1 MRIKIEVSIALIVFL
16 MACAGYAQ
24 EQGGVEQY
32 RQANASFEEG
42 RHYFLQGKMKK
53 AQQQFQ
59 QSIGRM
65 PQHVDSH
72 FFLAQIFYQKKS
84 FKEARHHIEAA
95 IGHFETFKN
104 IYLINHK
111 EYLQKL
117 GEQKVKIQ
125 DKVELDRYNIPLT
138 PSCIMR
144 SQMSAEITKDEDKVS
159 LIGTELSRPL
169 PELTPKLAEYH
180 YVYGNILYKSR
191 EYRPAALH
199 YLQAIRLNSRHQNAY
214 HNLAGLYQM
223 AGARQKAAEIL
234 DRARENGIEPD
245 EKLRQA
251 VLGTPKQA
259 DARAH
264 FSLSQAFYEAG
275 DFYKA
280 LIHIRKA
287 KGCLAP
293 AIPADYYLFHGNIL
307 LKLKRYPEARQQ
319 YRLASRLKPEL
330 KTLTAEKT
338 TGKNLK

>member
-1 MRIKIEVSIALIVFL
+1 MNVKIEVSIALIVFL
-16 MACAGYAQ
+16 MVGMGYTQ
-24 EQGGVEQY
+24 EKGDPEQF

-42 RHYFLQGKMKK
+42 GHYFLQGKMKK

-59 QSIGRM
+59 QGIDRM
-65 PQHVDSH
+65 PQHADSH

-95 IGHFETFKN
+95 IGHFEAFKEL
-104 IYLINHK
+104 YLANHK

-117 GEQKVKIQ
+117 GEQKVKIR
-125 DKVELDRYNIPLT
+125 DKIELDRYNIPLT
-138 PSCIMR
+138 PSCIR
-144 SQMSAEITKDEDKVS
+144 RGQMSAEISKDEDRVS

-169 PELTPKLAEYH
+169 PDLTPKLAEYH

-191 EYRPAALH
+191 EHRQSALH
-199 YLQAIRLNSRHQNAY
+199 YLEAIRLNPRHRNAY

-223 AGARQKAAEIL
+223 AGAREKAAEIL
-234 DRARENGIEPD
+234 ERARENGIEAD

-251 VLGTPKQA
+251 ILGPPKQE

-264 FSLSQAFYEAG
+264 FSQSRAFYETG

-287 KGCLAP
+287 KECLAP
-293 AIPADYYLFHGNIL
+293 AVPADYYLLHGNIL

-338 TGKNLK
+338 TDKNLK